1 MYSEKI
7 EQLIKAALVDGVLTE
22 KEKQILFKRAQEQ
35 GIDLD
40 EFEMVLDARLV
51 ELQKAEKEIAEKS
64 APKSIKFGDVR
75 KCPVCGAL
83 VPALAV
89 SCAECGYEFSNVET
103 VFSSASLYD
112 KLFAAEQAIYELP
125 REGLFEDLRA
135 TAASRQKKIDK
146 LKLKAKIQ
154 IIESFPVPMTKADL
168 FDFMNYIKPHIKWG
182 KLAKAYRKKISECL
196 LKAKTLH
203 SKDSNFEKLIAEIE
217 RDLKIRKM
225 ILTTIYMVLLL
236 SVLSLVGFVALKPRT
251 AANNVKVCTT
261 EVNASIANG
270 DLSTAY
276 RLVINFEGDALK
288 IEGLYK
294 MLIDNCVEINDR
306 LAVSSLIRKFESA
319 TENTSSLAWN
329 GTIITDPY
337 KVDVLVRV
345 GDYEMA
351 ERRLNL
357 PEADFWNGTSKR
369 NQKYYDFLARCVAD
383 MVVKGY
389 KSEARQYISKKVSFY
404 SSEPRK
410 LSNND
415 EPNPYY
421 IETIKSKLNALVK

>member
-1 MYSEKI
+1 MYNEKI
-7 EQLIKAALVDGVLTE
+7 EQLIKAALTDGVLTE

-51 ELQKAEKEIAEKS
+51 ELQKAEKEKAERS
-64 APKSIKFGDVR
+64 APKSTKFGDVR

-89 SCAECGYEFSNVET
+89 SCAEYGYEFSNVET
-103 VFSSASLYD
+103 KFSSATLYD
-112 KLFAAEQAIYELP
+112 KLLAAEQATYELP
-125 REGLFEDLRA
+125 SEGLFEDLRA

-146 LKLKAKIQ
+146 LKLKAQVQ

-168 FDFMNYIKPHIKWG
+168 FDFMSYLKPHIKWG

-203 SKDSNFEKLIAEIE
+203 SKDSNFEKLIAAVE
-217 RDLKIRKM
+217 RDLKTRRIF
-225 ILTTIYMVLLL
+225 LTAMSAIISFCVLG
-236 SVLSLVGFVALKPRT
+236 LVGFVAFKPRT
-251 AANNVKVCTT
+251 AANNVKVCTA

-276 RLVINFEGDALK
+276 RLIVNFEGDALK

-294 MLIDNCVEINDR
+294 MMIDNCVEINDR
-306 LAVSSLIRKFESA
+306 LAVVSLIRKFESA
-319 TENTSSLAWN
+319 TENTSSLAWS
-329 GTIITDPY
+329 GTIISDSY
-337 KVDVLVRV
+337 KVDALISV

-351 ERRLNL
+351 ERRFKL
-357 PEADFWNGTSKR
+357 PEPDFWNGTSKR

-383 MVVKGY
+383 MVAKGQ
-389 KSEARQYISKKVSFY
+389 KAEAKKYISKKVSFY

-410 LSNND
+410 LSYND

>member
-1 MYSEKI
+1 MYSEKM

-51 ELQKAEKEIAEKS
+51 ELQKAEKEKAEKS
-64 APKSIKFGDVR
+64 APKSTKFGDVR

-103 VFSSASLYD
+103 TFSSASLYD
-112 KLFAAEQAIYELP
+112 KLFAAEQATYELP
-125 REGLFEDLRA
+125 AEGFFEDMRA

-217 RDLKIRKM
+217 RDLKIRK
-225 ILTTIYMVLLL
+225 IIVTTIYMVLLL
-236 SVLSLVGFVALKPRT
+236 SILSLVGLVALKPRT

-276 RLVINFEGDALK
+276 RLIINFEGDALK

-329 GTIITDPY
+329 GTIITDTY
-337 KVDVLVRV
+337 KVDALVRV

-351 ERRLNL
+351 ERRLHL

-383 MVVKGY
+383 MVAKGN
-389 KSEARQYISKKVSFY
+389 KSEARQFISKKVSFY

-410 LSNND
+410 YTD

-421 IETIKSKLNALVK
+421 IDNVKSKLNALVK

>member
-1 MYSEKI
+1 MYSEKM

-51 ELQKAEKEIAEKS
+51 ELQKAEKEKAEKS
-64 APKSIKFGDVR
+64 APKSTKFGDVR

-103 VFSSASLYD
+103 TFSSALLYD
-112 KLFAAEQAIYELP
+112 KLFAAEQATYKLP
-125 REGLFEDLRA
+125 AEGFFEDMRA

-217 RDLKIRKM
+217 RDLKIRK
-225 ILTTIYMVLLL
+225 IIVTTIYMVLLL
-236 SVLSLVGFVALKPRT
+236 SILSLVGLVALKPRT

-337 KVDVLVRV
+337 KVDALVRV

-383 MVVKGY
+383 MVAKGY

-410 LSNND
+410 LSYND